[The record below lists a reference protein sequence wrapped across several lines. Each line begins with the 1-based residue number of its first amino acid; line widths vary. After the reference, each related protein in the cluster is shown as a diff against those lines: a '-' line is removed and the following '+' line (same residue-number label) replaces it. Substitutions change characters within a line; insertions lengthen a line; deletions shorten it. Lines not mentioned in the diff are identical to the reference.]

1 MKKWTLRSA
10 KIYLIR
16 ELHAAEQSELQAL
29 RHLRNAG
36 QEWINIKQALGDRG
50 ENIATWCKTHMPIS
64 RQWLDR
70 HAELAKNWR
79 DFLSANKWATEV
91 GYTSRRQSGL
101 EYALELV
108 AAKARS
114 DSPTRASRLAVE
126 PPAERPPGNKTTL
139 SRVRILTGDAQ
150 ALLCTLPE
158 RSVDVCVT
166 SPPYFGAFR
175 DYETPG
181 QIGHEPTVEEYVN
194 KLVDAFREL
203 RRVLRD
209 EGSLWINMGDF
220 FASSATAWS
229 GQGGIHRRQNKPL
242 MHGARARTSQGY
254 KPKDLVLVGPVLAM
268 ALQKDGRFLR
278 NEIIWHKKG
287 VRPENVNDRFTRTH
301 EKLYLLTKA
310 SSYLFH
316 QDNVR
321 EPVVTKAKA
330 AIGSR
335 TPELPRRLLR
345 VGDKIRVWTAHP
357 LGRNGRDIWVIPTA
371 SSKGQHPAVFPAEL
385 VRRCLMASCPPA
397 GHVIDPFAG
406 SGTTGVAAA
415 ELGHTA
421 TLIELNPR
429 YVAEARSRLRA
440 QPPQPMS
447 FQVKPMAIGANTTLH
462 AGDCREVMRAIP
474 DKAIDLIIADPPFF
488 LNVSSDPSV
497 TDYYVKQNGTRP
509 RLKQRWDQFDSEDEY
524 LGFLEEL
531 LEQMKRVLADDGSA
545 FIFAVDQCLSLVD
558 RAIRAAGLIVLHHI
572 VWLKRDPTPMLSIRR
587 LQHGHETIIW
597 CVNSDS
603 YRFNYRELKMAEFN
617 DDRFKQT
624 GEPHRD
630 VIEASTSP
638 GEFIG
643 HPAQKPV
650 SVFDRLLAIA
660 GKRGGVMLDPCAGSG
675 TAGVAA
681 RKFGMRALLIE
692 QDQRYVELIRRR
704 LSSQSL
710 AHERMY

>member
-1 MKKWTLRSA
+1 MRSGGTDDSLCSLRVEIVVFWPLWTSTDLLVYNSVTAQKQQRASVKKRTLRSA
-10 KIYLIR
+10 KSYLIR
-16 ELHAAEQSELQAL
+16 ELQAAEQSELEAL

-36 QEWINIKQALGDRG
+36 QEWINIKQALGGRG

-70 HAELAKNWR
+70 HAELAKHWR
-79 DFLSANKWATEV
+79 DFLNASKWAAEV

-114 DSPTRASRLAVE
+114 DSPTRASGLAVD
-126 PPAERPPGNKTTL
+126 PGQERLPSNQTTL
-139 SRVRILTGDAQ
+139 SRVRVLTGDAKG
-150 ALLCTLPE
+150 LLCTLPD

-181 QIGHEPTVEEYVN
+181 QIGHEPTVDEYIN
-194 KLVDAFREL
+194 RLVDVFREL

-229 GQGGIHRRQNKPL
+229 GPGGIHRRQNKPL
-242 MHGARARTSQGY
+242 MLGSRARTSQGY

-268 ALQKDGRFLR
+268 ALQRDGWFLR

-310 SSYLFH
+310 SSYRFH

-330 AIGSR
+330 AVGSR
-335 TPELPRRLLR
+335 APELPRRLLR

-357 LGRNGRDIWVIPTA
+357 LGRNGRDIWEIPTA
-371 SSKGQHPAVFPAEL
+371 SSKGEHPAVFPVEL

-421 TLIELNPR
+421 TLIELNPT

-440 QPPQPMS
+440 QTLQPMS
-447 FQVKPMAIGANTTLH
+447 LPVKPMAIGGNTTLH
-462 AGDCREVMRAIP
+462 AGDCREVLRAIP
-474 DKAIDLIIADPPFF
+474 DKAIDLIIAGPPLCLDVPF
-488 LNVSSDPSV
+488 
-497 TDYYVKQNGTRP
+497 DYDIKPNGMRP
-509 RLKQRWDQFDSEDEY
+509 RLGQQWDQYDSEDEY

-531 LEQMKRVLADDGSA
+531 LEQMQRVLVDDGSA
-545 FIFAVDQCLSLVD
+545 FIFAVHQCLSLAD
-558 RAIRAAGLIVLHHI
+558 RAVRAAGLVVLHHI
-572 VWLKRDPTPMLSIRR
+572 VWLKRDPTPVPSTRR
-587 LQHGHETIIW
+587 LQPSHETIIW
-597 CVNSDS
+597 CVKSDS
-603 YRFNYRELKMAEFN
+603 YRFNYRELKMAKFN
-617 DDRFKQT
+617 DDRFKQA
-624 GEPHRD
+624 GEH
-630 VIEASTSP
+630 
-638 GEFIG
+638 
-643 HPAQKPV
+643 
-650 SVFDRLLAIA
+650 
-660 GKRGGVMLDPCAGSG
+660 
-675 TAGVAA
+675 
-681 RKFGMRALLIE
+681 
-692 QDQRYVELIRRR
+692 
-704 LSSQSL
+704 
-710 AHERMY
+710 